1 MKAPGLSVSA
11 GLVGKEM
18 GAETKLYSAYKR
30 KAAELPD
37 VQKKEKQ
44 EKE

>member
-1 MKAPGLSVSA
+1 MKAPGLSASA

-18 GAETKLYSAYKR
+18 DAETELYSAYR
-30 KAAELPD
+30 SKAAELPD
-37 VQKKEKQ
+37 MQKKEKQ